1 MQEFNFKLNLIIDI
15 LREKN
20 AKLQNLAI
28 ITENQGTILSAS
40 EKSRESVQML
50 TTLIEEKQKLI
61 DEILGYDDVF
71 LSKYEDIK
79 ENFDDEDLRRGH
91 RDSILEM
98 QELIVSINANNEKVI
113 ALEKANDN
121 IVKGL
126 RNSIEMQ
133 SEPIIRQA
141 PITAQ
146 SAPMSAEFKNSERTI
161 LSPNNTLAKPTN
173 KANSKPIATINLKT
187 EVEKANTTRETVFT
201 EKQETGKKY
210 KIKSVIEQYKNNRR

>member
-28 ITENQGTILSAS
+28 ITENQGTILGAA
-40 EKSRESVQML
+40 EKSRESVEML

-71 LSKYEDIK
+71 LNKYEEIK
-79 ENFDDEDLRRGH
+79 ENFDDENIRRQH
-91 RDSILEM
+91 RDQILEM
-98 QELIVSINANNEKVI
+98 QELIVAINNSNEKVI
-113 ALEKANDN
+113 SLEKANDN

-126 RNSIEMQ
+126 RTNLEVHNHQVKQ
-133 SEPIIRQA
+133 SQVVAQA
-141 PITAQ
+141 
-146 SAPMSAEFKNSERTI
+146 APMSVEFKQAEKNI
-161 LSPNNTLAKPTN
+161 LAGNKHVSKVTN
-173 KANSKPIATINLKT
+173 KPIATINLKA
-187 EVEKANTTRETVFT
+187 EVEKASSTRENVFT

-210 KIKSVIEQYKNNRR
+210 KIKSVIEQYRNNNR

>member
-20 AKLQNLAI
+20 SKLQNLAI

-71 LSKYEDIK
+71 LNKYEEIK
-79 ENFDDEDLRRGH
+79 ENFDDENVRREY
-91 RDSILEM
+91 RESILEM
-98 QELIVSINANNEKVI
+98 QELIVAINNSNEKVV

-126 RNSIEMQ
+126 RTHLEKIDNIKPVNV
-133 SEPIIRQA
+133 PIAAQA
-141 PITAQ
+141 
-146 SAPMSAEFKNSERTI
+146 APMSAEFKNSERNI
-161 LSPNNTLAKPTN
+161 LAGN
-173 KANSKPIATINLKT
+173 KTFSKSNGKPIATINLKT
-187 EVEKANTTRETVFT
+187 EVEKSSNSREAVFT

>member
-20 AKLQNLAI
+20 SKLQNLAI
-28 ITENQGTILSAS
+28 ITENQGTILSAA

-71 LSKYEDIK
+71 LNKYEEIK
-79 ENFDDEDLRRGH
+79 ENFDDESIRRQH
-91 RDSILEM
+91 RDQILEM
-98 QELIVSINANNEKVI
+98 QELIVSINVSNEKVV

-121 IVKGL
+121 IVKNL
-126 RNSIEMQ
+126 RTNLELHNEQTNQ
-133 SEPIIRQA
+133 SETA
-141 PITAQ
+141 PQMPVIK
-146 SAPMSAEFKNSERTI
+146 SAPMSADFKNSEKTI
-161 LSPNNTLAKPTN
+161 LASNKTIGKATN
-173 KANSKPIATINLKT
+173 KPIATVNLKQ
-187 EVEKANTTRETVFT
+187 EVEKASNARENVLT

-210 KIKSVIEQYKNNRR
+210 KIKSVIEQYRNNNR